1 MDCYEDRRVFMSL
14 YEEVCIDI
22 SFQGEMWI
30 IMKKESWIIT
40 KEYELLWR
48 DV

>member
-1 MDCYEDRRVFMSL
+1 MNYYVDRCVIMSF

-30 IMKKESWIIT
+30 IT

-48 DV
+48 YASY